1 MAGPTIQPEVVA
13 ATTPTTGTER
23 LLIRM
28 MRPMIAGSEAKRLR
42 QVASL
47 RIATGAWPGARQS
60 SSTKSR
66 PSLGRATPST
76 AKKLQETPRP
86 GASSSSLKGEGN
98 L

>member
-1 MAGPTIQPEVVA
+1 M
-13 ATTPTTGTER
+13 ER

-28 MRPMIAGSEAKRLR
+28 MRPMIPGSEAKRLR

-47 RIATGAWPGARQS
+47 TMATGAWPGARQS

-66 PSLGRATPST
+66 PSLGRAIPST
-76 AKKLQETPRP
+76 GKKLQETPRP
-86 GASSSSLKGEGN
+86 RISSLLETSSWPKTTAN